1 LLGLTCLDSEKKKKF
16 RKCLCSPESRR
27 LFVSTTTQNNNTMN
41 YANMSTPDLKAL
53 LPFTTCM
60 SPSLQKM
67 AEEALKEL
75 SRREVVVTRFDF
87 RERN

>member
-1 LLGLTCLDSEKKKKF
+1 
-16 RKCLCSPESRR
+16 
-27 LFVSTTTQNNNTMN
+27 MN